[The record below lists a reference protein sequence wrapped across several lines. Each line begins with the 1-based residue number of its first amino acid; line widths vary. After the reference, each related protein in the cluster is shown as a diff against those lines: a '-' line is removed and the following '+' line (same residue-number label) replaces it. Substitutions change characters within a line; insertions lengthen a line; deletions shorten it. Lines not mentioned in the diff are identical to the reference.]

1 VRYLEQLR
9 KLLLDLPE
17 YFTRKALQLPE
28 NIFRSGV
35 PHAVETNLVT
45 RNAVNPRHAFSDK
58 NPEAQDALADSTE
71 HSAHSAK
78 EVGDVDAPVVAGE
91 HFTDNLQ
98 AVDKSKYTDN
108 LQALDKT
115 NVTDNWQSLG
125 KAHLQD
131 NLQDVD
137 TDAFHE
143 NRQSLGDSQ
152 SIQEQKLY
160 LEKKSIRDNRQKV
173 TSTVAQRA
181 APQLP
186 VHTSAS
192 PLQNSASSL
201 PVTPTSGTPNNAML
215 AVATKLTEDDELRAR
230 MKKLKATV
238 RDVNHTLSDLAPKP

>member
-1 VRYLEQLR
+1 MLEQL
-9 KLLLDLPE
+9 P
-17 YFTRKALQLPE
+17 RKALQLPE

-45 RNAVNPRHAFSDK
+45 RNAVNPRHAFSDT
-58 NPEAQDALADSTE
+58 NAEAQDALADSAE
-71 HSAHSAK
+71 LAAHSAK
-78 EVGDVDAPVVAGE
+78 QAGDVDAPVVAGE
-91 HFTDNLQ
+91 HITDNLQ
-98 AVDKSKYTDN
+98 AVDKPKFTDN
-108 LQALDKT
+108 WQALDTT

-137 TDAFHE
+137 TDAFHD

-152 SIQEQKLY
+152 SIHEQKLY

-173 TSTVAQRA
+173 TSTVVQRA

-186 VHTSAS
+186 VHASA
-192 PLQNSASSL
+192 PPTQNSASSM
-201 PVTPTSGTPNNAML
+201 PVTPTSGTPNNAMS
-215 AVATKLTEDDELRAR
+215 AVAAKLAEDDELRAR

-238 RDVNHTLSDLAPKP
+238 RDVSDTLSDLAPKP

>member
-1 VRYLEQLR
+1 
-9 KLLLDLPE
+9 
-17 YFTRKALQLPE
+17 LPE

-45 RNAVNPRHAFSDK
+45 RNAVNPRHAFSDT
-58 NPEAQDALADSTE
+58 NAEAQDALADSAE
-71 HSAHSAK
+71 HAAHSEK

-91 HFTDNLQ
+91 HIT
-98 AVDKSKYTDN
+98 
-108 LQALDKT
+108 
-115 NVTDNWQSLG
+115 
-125 KAHLQD
+125 D

-137 TDAFHE
+137 TDAFHD

-152 SIQEQKLY
+152 SIHEQKLY

-173 TSTVAQRA
+173 TSTIVQRV

-186 VHTSAS
+186 VQQTSAP
-192 PLQNSASSL
+192 PLQNSASSM

-238 RDVNHTLSDLAPKP
+238 RDVSDTLSDLAPKP

>member
-1 VRYLEQLR
+1 LLEQL
-9 KLLLDLPE
+9 L
-17 YFTRKALQLPE
+17 RKALQLPE

-45 RNAVNPRHAFSDK
+45 RNAVNPRHAFSDT
-58 NPEAQDALADSTE
+58 NAEAQDALADSTE
-71 HSAHSAK
+71 HAAHSAK

-91 HFTDNLQ
+91 HITDNLQ
-98 AVDKSKYTDN
+98 AVDSPKYTDN

-125 KAHLQD
+125 KTHLQD

-137 TDAFHE
+137 TDAFHD

-186 VHTSAS
+186 VHASAP
-192 PLQNSASSL
+192 PLQNSASSM
-201 PVTPTSGTPNNAML
+201 PVTPTSGTPNNAMS
-215 AVATKLTEDDELRAR
+215 AVATKLAEDDELRAR

-238 RDVNHTLSDLAPKP
+238 QDVSHTLSDLAPKP